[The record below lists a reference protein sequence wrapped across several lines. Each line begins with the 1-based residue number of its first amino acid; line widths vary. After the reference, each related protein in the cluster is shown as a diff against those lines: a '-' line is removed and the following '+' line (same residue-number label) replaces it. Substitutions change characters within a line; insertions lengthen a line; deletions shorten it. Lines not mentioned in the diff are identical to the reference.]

1 MTVQLLLTG
10 FLLLNAVF
18 WGLFSHSVHCNVA
31 ASAGLKDCP
40 PHWVHLAIGV
50 AAFLGAVV
58 SAQWGYL
65 TMGRH

>member
-1 MTVQLLLTG
+1 MFQLLITG
-10 FLLLNAVF
+10 FLLLNAIF
-18 WGLFSHSVHCNVA
+18 WGLFSHSTHCKVA
-31 ASAGLKDCP
+31 GAAGLKDCP

-65 TMGRH
+65 TKGGH